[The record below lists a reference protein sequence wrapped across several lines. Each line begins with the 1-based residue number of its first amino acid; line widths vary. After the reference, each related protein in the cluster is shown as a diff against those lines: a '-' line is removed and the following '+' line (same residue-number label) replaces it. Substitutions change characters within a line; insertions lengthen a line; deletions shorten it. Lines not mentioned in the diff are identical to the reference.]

1 MKQKTRKRIRK
12 MLYIFLFLIVGLT
25 IGTVVFLQHP
35 LFGKTPSGDRL
46 KKVENSENYRDGKF
60 QNLSDT
66 PDLTEG
72 VSYTDIFKDMLFNKE
87 KYAVPS
93 DSIPSEKTNLIDR
106 DTTENFIVW
115 FGHSSYFMQIDGKK
129 YLIDPVLTENA
140 SPIYGTNNAFMGT
153 ANYTAEDLPEIDFL
167 LITHDHYD
175 HLDYT
180 TIKNIKSKVK
190 QIVCPLGVGE
200 HFEFWGFDASKII
213 EKDWYES
220 YEIDTETLITFT
232 PARHFS
238 GRGFKR
244 NQSLWT
250 SYVLKTKNF
259 NLYLGGDS
267 GYDFHFKEIGE
278 KYGPF
283 DLVILENGQYDY
295 KWKYIHMQPDEV
307 LKASKDLQVK
317 RLFPVHSAK
326 FKLANHAWKEPLE
339 KITTLNDAVFVVP
352 IITPKI
358 GSLIDLNNPNQK
370 FDYWWK
376 TVE

>member
-1 MKQKTRKRIRK
+1 MKQKTRKRIVK
-12 MLYIFLFLIVGLT
+12 MLYIILAIIVVLT

-46 KKVENSENYRDGKF
+46 KKVENSENYSDGKF

-72 VSYTDIFKDMLFNKE
+72 VSYTDIFKDMLFNKAE
-87 KYAVPS
+87 HAIPL
-93 DSIPSEKTNLIDR
+93 DSIPSEKINLIDR
-106 DTTENFIVW
+106 DATENFIVW
-115 FGHSSYFMQIDGKK
+115 FGHSSYFMQIDGTK
-129 YLIDPVLTENA
+129 YLVDPVLTENA
-140 SPIYGTNNAFMGT
+140 SPIYGTNNAFIGT

-167 LITHDHYD
+167 MITHDHYD

-220 YEIDTETLITFT
+220 YEIDVETEITFT

-238 GRGFKR
+238 GRGIKR

-278 KYGPF
+278 NYGPF
-283 DLVILENGQYDY
+283 DLAILENGQYDY
-295 KWKYIHMQPDEV
+295 KWRYIHMLPDEV
-307 LKASKDLQVK
+307 LKASNDLQAK

-326 FKLANHAWKEPLE
+326 FKLANHAWNEPLE
-339 KITTLNDAVFVVP
+339 KITTLNDAAFVVP

-358 GSLIDLNNPNQK
+358 GSLIDLNNNNQT

>member
-35 LFGKTPSGDRL
+35 LFGKTPSRDRL
-46 KKVENSENYRDGKF
+46 KKVENSENYSDGKF
-60 QNLSDT
+60 QNLSET

-72 VSYTDIFKDMLFNKE
+72 VSYTDIFKDMLFNKAE
-87 KYAVPS
+87 HAIPL

-140 SPIYGTNNAFMGT
+140 SPIYGTNNAFKGAT
-153 ANYTAEDLPEIDFL
+153 NYTFEDLPEIDFL

-213 EKDWYES
+213 EKDWYEN
-220 YEIDTETLITFT
+220 YEIDAETLIMFT

-307 LKASKDLQVK
+307 LKASKDLQAK

-339 KITTLNDAVFVVP
+339 KITTLNDAAFVVP